1 MKLADLTKDIP
12 LTVSPGPL
20 PEIEIAG
27 VTADSREA
35 APGVLFVALAGAKT
49 DGMAFAADAV
59 ARGAVAIL
67 AGEGANAEGLAA
79 PILRSAD
86 PRQSL
91 ALIAARF
98 FPAQP
103 DIVAAVTGT
112 NGKTSVASF
121 LRQVW
126 AAQGFDSAS
135 LGTIGIATRRGETAL
150 AHTTPDP
157 VTLHKRLAALAAEG
171 VTHLAMEASSHG
183 LDQRRLDGVRLAAG
197 AFTNL
202 TRDHLDYHPTVED
215 YFQAKLRLFAELLP
229 RGAPAVIDADSPGWE
244 RVAGTAKARG
254 LAVMTVGERGG
265 ALALRGAERDGFRQ
279 RLSIA
284 YAGRA
289 YTVALPLAGA
299 FQVSNALVAA
309 GLALGLGSKPE
320 AVIAA
325 LAGLRGAKGRLE
337 YIGETAAG
345 APVFVDYAHTP
356 DALVKALEALRP
368 YVSGRLHVVFGCGGD
383 RDKGKRPEMGRAACA
398 YADAVYVTDDNPR
411 GEQPADIRRAIMAAA
426 PGAIEIGGRAG
437 AIAAAVDGLKRGD
450 VLLVAGKGHET
461 GQIVGKTVIPFSDHE
476 AVAAALAAAASRRAS
491 HG

>member
-1 MKLADLTKDIP
+1 M
-12 LTVSPGPL
+12 
-20 PEIEIAG
+20 
-27 VTADSREA
+27 
-35 APGVLFVALAGAKT
+35 LFVALAGVKT
-49 DGMAFAADAV
+49 DGLAFAADAV
-59 ARGAVAIL
+59 ARGAVAVL
-67 AGEGANAEGLAA
+67 AGENAKAEALGVPL
-79 PILRSAD
+79 LRSAD
-86 PRQSL
+86 PRLAL

-98 FPAQP
+98 YGRQP
-103 DIVAAVTGT
+103 ETVAAVTGT

-121 LRQVW
+121 LRQIW
-126 AAQGFDSAS
+126 AGVGFDAAS
-135 LGTIGIATRRGETAL
+135 LGTIGISTKRGERIL

-157 VTLHKRLAALAAEG
+157 VALHASLAALAAEG

-215 YFQAKLRLFAELLP
+215 YLQAKLRLFRELLP
-229 RGAPAVIDADSPGWE
+229 PGAPAIIDADSPGWE
-244 RVAGTAKARG
+244 RVAETAKERK

-284 YAGRA
+284 YAGRS
-289 YTVALPLAGA
+289 YNVALPLAGA

-309 GLALGLGSKPE
+309 GLALGLGAAPE
-320 AVIAA
+320 GVFAAVAD
-325 LAGLRGAKGRLE
+325 LRGAKGRLE
-337 YIGETAAG
+337 YIGETALG
-345 APVFVDYAHTP
+345 APAFVDYAHTP

-368 YVSGRLHVVFGCGGD
+368 YVSGRLRVVFGCGGD
-383 RDKGKRPEMGRAACA
+383 RDKGKRPEMGRAATA

-411 GEQPADIRRAIMAAA
+411 SEDPAEIRRAIMAAA
-426 PGAIEIGGRAG
+426 PGAVEIGGRAD
-437 AIAAAVDGLKRGD
+437 AIAAAIGALERGD

-476 AVAAALAAAASRRAS
+476 AVAEALAAARSRRAA
-491 HG
+491 HV